1 MSSFGL
7 IEKYGA
13 VLYLLR
19 CNELQKSSDAGMWNN
34 LEVSVVKGGQN
45 LPPMLEQG

>member
-13 VLYLLR
+13 VSYLFSCTSCEPEIVLPVLQIKTKTISR
-19 CNELQKSSDAGMWNN
+19 AELVQST
-34 LEVSVVKGGQN
+34 
-45 LPPMLEQG
+45 